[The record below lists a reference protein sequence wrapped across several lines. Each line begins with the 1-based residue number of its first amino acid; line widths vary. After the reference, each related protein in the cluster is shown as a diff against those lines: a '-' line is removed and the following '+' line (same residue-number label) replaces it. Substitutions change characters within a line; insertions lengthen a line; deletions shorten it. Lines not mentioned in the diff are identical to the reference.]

1 MSERVVGYA
10 LLGIGVFMI
19 IFAAVS
25 VYWVF
30 TGQIMPYPVIK
41 NMSSVINIPLQII
54 PGAKPTQIPINLDQI
69 VPVAKLT
76 NVTLHIMLMG
86 FIASIGGKLAHIGT
100 SLVRP
105 IVVHMRKN

>member
-10 LLGIGVFMI
+10 LIGIGVFMI
-19 IFAAVS
+19 IFSAVS

-30 TGQIMPYPVIK
+30 TGQIMPYPFIK
-41 NMSSVINIPLQII
+41 NASSVINIPLQLI
-54 PGAKPTQIPINLDQI
+54 PGAKPTQIPLNIDQI

-76 NVTLHIMLMG
+76 NTTLHIMLMG
-86 FIASIGGKLAHIGT
+86 FLASIGSKLAHIGV

-105 IVVHMRKN
+105 IVVTLKKS